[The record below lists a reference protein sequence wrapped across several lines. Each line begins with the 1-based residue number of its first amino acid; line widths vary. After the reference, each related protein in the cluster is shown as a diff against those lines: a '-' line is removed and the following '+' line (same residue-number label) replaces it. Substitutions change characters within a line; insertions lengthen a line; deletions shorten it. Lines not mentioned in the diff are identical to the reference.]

1 MQGGHPP
8 VWWEGWQANQHIERG
23 NLEQWWLQT
32 VAMREDVMVHLNGC
46 DRGVPILWCHSL
58 GIAESAKVEREGRQL
73 EQ

>member
-1 MQGGHPP
+1 
-8 VWWEGWQANQHIERG
+8 
-23 NLEQWWLQT
+23 
-32 VAMREDVMVHLNGC
+32 MVHLNGC